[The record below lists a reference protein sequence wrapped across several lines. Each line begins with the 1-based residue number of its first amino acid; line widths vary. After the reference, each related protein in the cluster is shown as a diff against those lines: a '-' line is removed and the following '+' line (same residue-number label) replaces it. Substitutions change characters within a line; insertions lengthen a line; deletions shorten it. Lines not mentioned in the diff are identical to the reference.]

1 MDKDDHLIYQSGN
14 KQDNYWVD
22 LQFLELTQL
31 SLLFRNIIQ
40 SLRATVYKNIKFA
53 TSFTPF

>member
-14 KQDNYWVD
+14 KLDNYWVD
-22 LQFLELTQL
+22 LHFLELTQL
-31 SLLFRNIIQ
+31 SPLFRNIVQ

-53 TSFTPF
+53 TSCRPF